1 LGQIRDSARLL
12 QKLNTRGCKPQS
24 DSGDWRRIV
33 RIERSEIRGG
43 TARLSAFSLRAA
55 TGENL
60 ARMLSCEKA
69 SGGNP

>member
-24 DSGDWRRIV
+24 DSADWRRVV

-43 TARLSAFSLRAA
+43 VVRLSRIFAA
-55 TGENL
+55 RGNGEKL
-60 ARMLSCEKA
+60 ARMLSYEKA
-69 SGGNP
+69 SGGDP